1 MGCGEESSEAE
12 LSGIV
17 AYCLKRGEEV
27 ARMAV
32 RQKERTS
39 EDKKRIRDHTNMQ
52 APSHSTPNINA
63 KYYSQPPTF
72 PSHALPRL
80 LNTGRHFQKINL

>member
-1 MGCGEESSEAE
+1 MGCGEESSESE

-39 EDKKRIRDHTNMQ
+39 EEKVRR
-52 APSHSTPNINA
+52 
-63 KYYSQPPTF
+63 
-72 PSHALPRL
+72 
-80 LNTGRHFQKINL
+80 G

>member
-1 MGCGEESSEAE
+1 VGCGEESSESE
-12 LSGIV
+12 LSIV

-39 EDKKRIRDHTNMQ
+39 EEKVRR
-52 APSHSTPNINA
+52 
-63 KYYSQPPTF
+63 
-72 PSHALPRL
+72 
-80 LNTGRHFQKINL
+80 G